1 MLRWDN
7 CNEYWRREAEGE
19 AGELTTKYHPLEHV
33 DYRVDTIKEEDK
45 SAEHRSIKQHLC
57 VIKSSAMKKVES
69 SIIIR

>member
-19 AGELTTKYHPLEHV
+19 AGELTAQHPLEHV
-33 DYRVDTIKEEDK
+33 DYRVDTVKEEDK
-45 SAEHRSIKQHLC
+45 STNHRSIKQHLC